1 MRTMTT
7 DELREKTVEYCK
19 ETKRSGEYL
28 NRALGFS
35 SGYVQK
41 FMRGVLDMSEKR
53 KEALENFIAR
63 EDG

>member
-1 MRTMTT
+1 MRTITT
-7 DELREKTVEYCK
+7 DELREKTIEYCK
-19 ETKRSGEYL
+19 KNKRSGEYL

-53 KEALENFIAR
+53 QEALENFIAR
-63 EDG
+63 DE

>member
-1 MRTMTT
+1 MRTITT
-7 DELREKTVEYCK
+7 DELREKTIEYCK
-19 ETKRSGEYL
+19 KNKRSGEYL

-53 KEALENFIAR
+53 KEALANFIAR
-63 EDG
+63 DD

>member
-1 MRTMTT
+1 MRTITT
-7 DELREKTVEYCK
+7 DELRERTVEYCK
-19 ETKRSGEYL
+19 KNKRSGEYL

-53 KEALENFIAR
+53 KEALANFIAR
-63 EDG
+63 DE

>member
-1 MRTMTT
+1 MRTITT

-19 ETKRSGEYL
+19 ENKRSGEYL

-53 KEALENFIAR
+53 QAALANFIAR
-63 EDG
+63 DD

>member
-1 MRTMTT
+1 MRTITT
-7 DELREKTVEYCK
+7 DELREKTIEYCK
-19 ETKRSGEYL
+19 KNRRSGEYL

-53 KEALENFIAR
+53 KEALANFIAR
-63 EDG
+63 DE

>member
-1 MRTMTT
+1 MRTITT

-19 ETKRSGEYL
+19 KNKRSGEYL

-53 KEALENFIAR
+53 KEALANFIAR
-63 EDG
+63 DE

>member
-1 MRTMTT
+1 MRTITT

-19 ETKRSGEYL
+19 KNKRSGEYL

-41 FMRGVLDMSEKR
+41 FMRGIFDMSEKR
-53 KEALENFIAR
+53 QEALANFIAR
-63 EDG
+63 DE

>member
-7 DELREKTVEYCK
+7 DELRNRTVEYCNK
-19 ETKRSGEYL
+19 NKRSGEYL

-63 EDG
+63 DDG

>member
-1 MRTMTT
+1 MRTITT

-19 ETKRSGEYL
+19 KNKRSGEYL

-63 EDG
+63 DE

>member
-1 MRTMTT
+1 MRTITT
-7 DELREKTVEYCK
+7 DELREKTIEYCK
-19 ETKRSGEYL
+19 RTKRSGEYL

-53 KEALENFIAR
+53 QEALANFIAR
-63 EDG
+63 DE

>member
-1 MRTMTT
+1 MRTITT
-7 DELREKTVEYCK
+7 DELREKTIEYCK
-19 ETKRSGEYL
+19 KNKRSGEYL

-53 KEALENFIAR
+53 KEALANFIAR
-63 EDG
+63 DE

>member
-7 DELREKTVEYCK
+7 DELRNRTIEYCNK
-19 ETKRSGEYL
+19 NKRSGEYL

-53 KEALENFIAR
+53 KEALANFIVR
-63 EDG
+63 DE

>member
-1 MRTMTT
+1 MRTITT
-7 DELREKTVEYCK
+7 DELRKRTIEYCK

-28 NRALGFS
+28 NRALDFS

-53 KEALENFIAR
+53 QEALANFIAR
-63 EDG
+63 EGY

>member
-7 DELREKTVEYCK
+7 DELRNRTIEYCNK
-19 ETKRSGEYL
+19 NKRSGEYL

-53 KEALENFIAR
+53 QEALENFIAR
-63 EDG
+63 DE

>member
-7 DELREKTVEYCK
+7 DELRNRTIEYCK
-19 ETKRSGEYL
+19 KNKRSGEYL

-41 FMRGVLDMSEKR
+41 FMRGVLEMSGKR
-53 KEALENFIAR
+53 KEALESFIAR
-63 EDG
+63 DE

>member
-1 MRTMTT
+1 MRTITT

-19 ETKRSGEYL
+19 KNKRSGEYL

-53 KEALENFIAR
+53 QEALANFIAR
-63 EDG
+63 DE

>member
-7 DELREKTVEYCK
+7 DELRNRTIEYCNK
-19 ETKRSGEYL
+19 NKRSGEYL

-53 KEALENFIAR
+53 KEALANFIAR
-63 EDG
+63 DE

>member
-1 MRTMTT
+1 MRTLTT
-7 DELREKTVEYCK
+7 DELRKRTVEYCN
-19 ETKRSGEYL
+19 ENKRSGEYL

-63 EDG
+63 DE

>member
-7 DELREKTVEYCK
+7 DELRNRAIEYCK
-19 ETKRSGEYL
+19 KNKRSGEYL

-63 EDG
+63 DE

>member
-1 MRTMTT
+1 MRTLTT
-7 DELREKTVEYCK
+7 DELRNRTIEYCNK
-19 ETKRSGEYL
+19 NKRSGEYL

-53 KEALENFIAR
+53 KEALESFIAR
-63 EDG
+63 DE

>member
-1 MRTMTT
+1 MRSMTT
-7 DELREKTVEYCK
+7 DELRNRTIEYCNK
-19 ETKRSGEYL
+19 YKRSGEYL

-63 EDG
+63 DE

>member
-1 MRTMTT
+1 MRTITT

-19 ETKRSGEYL
+19 KNKRSGEYL

-53 KEALENFIAR
+53 QEALENFIAR
-63 EDG
+63 DE

>member
-1 MRTMTT
+1 MRTITT

-19 ETKRSGEYL
+19 KNKRSGEYL

-53 KEALENFIAR
+53 QEAFANFIAR
-63 EDG
+63 DE

>member
-1 MRTMTT
+1 MRTITT
-7 DELREKTVEYCK
+7 DELRETIEYCK
-19 ETKRSGEYL
+19 KNKRSGEYL

-53 KEALENFIAR
+53 KEALANFIAR
-63 EDG
+63 DE